1 MKNFKMILGVFLA
14 VVWGAVFLVLP
25 AHAEDAVRGSQNA
38 SAESSQEM
46 NGKAKGR
53 AGFSLS
59 FNASGSTEGDMK
71 SNGMMQD
78 IFNAENTP
86 YYYSK

>member
-25 AHAEDAVRGSQNA
+25 AHADEAVRGSQNA
-38 SAESSQEM
+38 SAESSQQM

-59 FNASGSTEGDMK
+59 FDASGSTEGNMK
-71 SNGMMQD
+71 GDGMMQD

>member
-1 MKNFKMILGVFLA
+1 MKNIKMVIGVMLA
-14 VVWGAVFLVLP
+14 VVWGAVFLVMP
-25 AHAEDAVRGSQNA
+25 AHANDALKGAQNA
-38 SAESSQEM
+38 SAETSQEV

-53 AGFSLS
+53 AGFSIS
-59 FNASGSTEGDMK
+59 FNASGSTEGNMK
-71 SNGMMQD
+71 GDGMMQD

>member
-38 SAESSQEM
+38 SAEISQQM

-59 FNASGSTEGDMK
+59 FDASGSTEGDMK
-71 SNGMMQD
+71 SDGMMQD

-86 YYYSK
+86 YYYGK